1 MTQPFVFKLPSVNL
15 DSKTLDSKEKV
26 TFTNITTYPL
36 FTLGFHSF
44 IHRTRNAM
52 NITRTLQSKTEFY
65 YVVNPFENKI
75 SNYEDDLNNSNKL
88 YLKSKQDYTN
98 NFNKLW
104 EVLFVFDMM
113 KSSGETVFVDGDKE
127 LEECVELFKE
137 KTGKSKGK
145 DKFVKELKGK
155 CDVYI
160 SHHKPK
166 AEDENFLEQESYSSL
181 LKQVID
187 ILGNLENKGNV
198 VLQIYDTFTIPT
210 IKILYVL
217 QSFFEEAYMYK
228 AYQSRHSDTEKY
240 LILKNFKLSKTS
252 DVVKSLESASKS
264 MEKNKYMADIFP
276 ELVIPRDYLQ
286 VMKFLNVK
294 LVNHQQIM
302 INDIVKYI
310 KENNYFGNKYHEYR
324 DKQIE
329 STKWWI
335 KNFYP
340 PSVNLYEKNKDELEK
355 LYKSSQEK
363 LKSELE
369 KFNEGLI

>member
-1 MTQPFVFKLPSVNL
+1 MTQPFIFKLPTVNL
-15 DSKTLDSKEKV
+15 DIKSLNSKDNVS
-26 TFTNITTYPL
+26 FTNIITYPL
-36 FTLGFHSF
+36 FTLGYHSF
-44 IHRTRNAM
+44 LHRTRSAM
-52 NITRTLQSKTEFY
+52 NITKTLQTKTEFY

-88 YLKSKQDYTN
+88 YLKTKQDYSN

-104 EVLFVFDMM
+104 EVLFAFDILN
-113 KSSGETVFVDGDKE
+113 SSSQTIYINGDKE

-137 KTGKSKGK
+137 KTGKSKAK
-145 DKFVKELKGK
+145 DKFLKELKGK
-155 CDVYI
+155 CDVII
-160 SHHKPK
+160 SHHKVKP
-166 AEDENFLEQESYSSL
+166 EDDNFIEQESYISL
-181 LKQVID
+181 LNQVID
-187 ILGNLENKGNV
+187 ILSNLDNKGNV

-210 IKILYVL
+210 IKMLYVL
-217 QSFFEEAYMYK
+217 QSFFEETYMYK

-240 LILKNFKLSKTS
+240 LILKNFKSGKS
-252 DVVKSLESASKS
+252 NEVVKVLESVNKN
-264 MEKNKYMADIFP
+264 MEKNKYLADIFP
-276 ELVIPRDYLQ
+276 ELVVPREYLTI
-286 VMKFLNVK
+286 MKFLNVK
-294 LVNHQQIM
+294 LVNYQQIM

-340 PSVNLYEKNKDELEK
+340 PSVNLYEKNKDDLEK

-369 KFNEGLI
+369 KFTEGLI

>member
-15 DSKTLDSKEKV
+15 DSKTLDNKEKV

-88 YLKSKQDYTN
+88 YLKTKQDYTN

-217 QSFFEEAYMYK
+217 QSFFEEVYMYK

-240 LILKNFKLSKTS
+240 LILKNFKSSKTS
-252 DVVKSLESASKS
+252 DVVKSLESAGKL